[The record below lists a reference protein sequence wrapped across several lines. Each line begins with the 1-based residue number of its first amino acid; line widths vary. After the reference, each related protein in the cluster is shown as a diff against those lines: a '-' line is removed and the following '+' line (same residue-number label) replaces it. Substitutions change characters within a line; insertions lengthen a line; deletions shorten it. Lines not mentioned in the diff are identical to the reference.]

1 MVWVFIFNIIQIIYN
16 YQKRLSGC
24 WKHFITKPQLFWFW
38 DATVLDCGCGLKIL
52 FFNAGKPKNGGKVFE
67 NQNEEVFLYCH
78 YITFYGYNKNAG
90 DPLIG
95 VISSLGD
102 FVWAAN

>member
-1 MVWVFIFNIIQIIYN
+1 MLES
-16 YQKRLSGC
+16 QK
-24 WKHFITKPQLFWFW
+24 TE
-38 DATVLDCGCGLKIL
+38 
-52 FFNAGKPKNGGKVFE
+52 GKFFE

-78 YITFYGYNKNAG
+78 YITFCGYNKNAG
-90 DPLIG
+90 DPLTG